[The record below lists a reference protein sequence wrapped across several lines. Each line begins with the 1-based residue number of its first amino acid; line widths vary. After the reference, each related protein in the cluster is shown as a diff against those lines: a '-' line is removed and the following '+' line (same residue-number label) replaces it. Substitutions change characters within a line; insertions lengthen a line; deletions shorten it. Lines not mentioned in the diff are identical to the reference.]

1 MHFQKHP
8 TRVAFIFFIFLFC
21 IILFFIKLALIQ
33 VFRVDYLA
41 EKAEKQHNHI
51 VELEPLRGAIF
62 DRNMRPLAINV
73 GAYSLFANP
82 RMMTDAQK
90 ATAVSAIVSVLG
102 GDPAAYARTLGK
114 NKHFVWVARKLSPAQ
129 YELLKGLKAQG
140 LGFVKESKR
149 FYPDNDLAAHLMGF
163 VNIDNVGL
171 QGIELE
177 YDKHLRGAKG
187 MAQFLRD
194 ARMRDLMI
202 EKDFVAP
209 RDGGQIV
216 LTIDE
221 TIQFIAEK
229 ALDKAFQKYH
239 AASAS
244 VIVLDPKTGE
254 VLAFANR
261 PDFDLEHPDATP
273 PENLT
278 NRAVAFVYEP
288 GSVFKIVTA
297 SAGLEE
303 KAFTEEDTIFCE
315 NGAYRVANHTLHDHE
330 PLGLLT
336 FRQVVEHSSNIGV
349 TKIAQKLGPEKVYAY
364 ARRFHFGVKTGIGM
378 VGEVAGMLKPVSRW
392 SKTSIGA
399 IPIGQEVTVT
409 PVQLVCAIA
418 AIANDGRYMKP
429 YYVKALKDPSGR
441 VIQEFQPQPEDQ
453 VIQPD
458 IARRMKSILQGV
470 VDEGTATA
478 AKMKDITAGGKTG
491 TAQKVEN
498 GTYSH
503 SKFVASFIGFAP
515 VEDPKLAIVV
525 TVDTPHPVYYGG
537 LVSAPVFKEIVENS
551 LRYLASAAVA
561 SNAANAVSAA
571 AAPGAAKA
579 ASGAEKPVQQIKKP

>member
-8 TRVAFIFFIFLFC
+8 TRVAFIFFTFLLC

-33 VFRVDYLA
+33 IFRVDYLA

-51 VELEPLRGAIF
+51 VELEPLRGSIF

-90 ATAVSAIVSVLG
+90 AAAVSAIVKVMG
-102 GDPAAYARTLGK
+102 GDPSAYARDLAK
-114 NKHFVWVARKLSPAQ
+114 EKHFVWVARKISTAQ
-129 YELLKGLKAQG
+129 YEQLKGLKAQG

-163 VNIDNVGL
+163 VNIDNAGL

-209 RDGGQIV
+209 RDGGQVV

-261 PDFDLEHPDATP
+261 PDFDLEHPNATP
-273 PENLT
+273 PENMT
-278 NRAVAFVYEP
+278 NRAVAFTYEP

-303 KAFTEEDTIFCE
+303 KAFKEEDTIFCE

-336 FRQVVEHSSNIGV
+336 YRQVVEHSSNIGV
-349 TKIAQKLGPEKVYAY
+349 TKIAQRLGPEKVYAY

-378 VGEVAGMLKPVSRW
+378 VGEVGGMLKPVSRW

-409 PVQLVCAIA
+409 PLQLVCAIA

-429 YYVKALKDPSGR
+429 YYVKAVKDPSGR
-441 VIQEFQPQPEDQ
+441 VIREFQPQPGDQ
-453 VIQPD
+453 VISED
-458 IARRMKSILQGV
+458 TARRMKSILQGV

-515 VEDPKLAIVV
+515 VEDPRLAIVV
-525 TVDTPHPVYYGG
+525 TVDNPHPIYYGG
-537 LVSAPVFKEIVENS
+537 LVSAPVFKEIVEDS
-551 LRYLASAAVA
+551 LRYLASARRRGL
-561 SNAANAVSAA
+561 
-571 AAPGAAKA
+571 PG
-579 ASGAEKPVQQIKKP
+579 E

>member
-8 TRVAFIFFIFLFC
+8 TRVAFIFFAFLFC
-21 IILFFIKLALIQ
+21 IILFFVKLALIQ

-51 VELEPLRGAIF
+51 VELEPLRGSIF

-73 GAYSLFANP
+73 SAYSLFANP
-82 RMMTDAQK
+82 RMMTAAQK
-90 ATAVSAIVSVLG
+90 AAAVSQIVKVIG
-102 GDPAAYARTLGK
+102 GDPAMYARVLGK
-114 NKHFVWVARKLSPAQ
+114 EKYFVWVARKLSSSQYAQ
-129 YELLKGLKAQG
+129 LKSLKAQG

-149 FYPDNDLAAHLMGF
+149 FYPDDDLAAHLMGF
-163 VNIDNVGL
+163 VNIDNAGL

-209 RDGGQIV
+209 RDGGQVV

-229 ALDKAFQKYH
+229 ALDKAYRKH
-239 AASAS
+239 NAASAS
-244 VIVLDPKTGE
+244 VIVLDPRTGE
-254 VLAFANR
+254 VLAFVNR
-261 PDFDLEHPDATP
+261 PDFDMERPDASP
-273 PENLT
+273 PENRT
-278 NRAVAFVYEP
+278 NRAVAFTYEP
-288 GSVFKIVTA
+288 GSVFKIVAA

-303 KAFTEEDTIFCE
+303 KAFKEEDMIFCE
-315 NGAYRVANHTLHDHE
+315 NGAYRVANHILHDHD
-330 PLGLLT
+330 PLGLIS
-336 FRQVVEHSSNIGV
+336 FRQVVEQSSNIGV
-349 TKIAQKLGPEKVYAY
+349 TKIAQKLGPDKVYEY
-364 ARRFHFGVKTGIGM
+364 AHRFHFGVKTGIGM
-378 VGEVAGMLKPVSRW
+378 VGEVGGVLKPVSRW
-392 SKTSIGA
+392 AKTSIGA

-409 PVQLVCAIA
+409 PLQLVCAIA

-429 YYVKALKDPSGR
+429 YYVKALRDPAGR
-441 VIQEFQPQPEDQ
+441 LTQEFQPQPGEQ
-453 VIQPD
+453 VIHPD
-458 IARRMKSILQGV
+458 TARRMKSILQGV
-470 VDEGTATA
+470 VDEGTATS

-515 VEDPKLAIVV
+515 VDDPKLAIVV
-525 TVDTPHPVYYGG
+525 TLDRPHPVYYGG
-537 LVSAPVFKEIVENS
+537 LVAAPVFKEVVENS
-551 LRYLASAAVA
+551 LRYLASAAGTA
-561 SNAANAVSAA
+561 NTARANAQNAV
-571 AAPGAAKA
+571 
-579 ASGAEKPVQQIKKP
+579 EQPVQQIKRP